1 MSESNDIRKDFQQE
15 LVKVAQDMMDRAY
28 APYSKFL
35 VGAAILGADGK
46 VYSGCNVEN
55 QSYGLTIC
63 AERTAACKLVSEGC
77 QEIRAVAVST
87 SIGASP
93 CGACRQFMSEFV
105 SKENKNFPIFI
116 NNRSTGETITTSMQE
131 ILPQPVDLFFLKD
144 Q

>member
-1 MSESNDIRKDFQQE
+1 MKEHTISNEIKE
-15 LVKVAQDMMDRAY
+15 HLIKVAQDMMQRAY

-35 VGAAILGADGK
+35 VGAAILGADDV

-77 QEIRAVAVST
+77 QDIKAVAVAT
-87 SIGASP
+87 NIGASP
-93 CGACRQFMSEFV
+93 CGACRQFMSEFT
-105 SKENKNFPIFI
+105 NKQHRDFPIFI
-116 NNRSTGETITTSMQE
+116 NNTTSGETITTFMSE
-131 ILPQPVDLFFLKD
+131 ILPQPVDLYFLKE